1 MNNITVENENTY
13 STIIIKNINN
23 YSLTFENNDL
33 IIKKLLTTI
42 SNNYIS
48 YDELLKKNLKNSQI
62 VYVKIDN
69 ELIQN
74 ITKYKK
80 LIKYIYQNLDKQT
93 IINNTILNVSIY
105 EINEKGYI
113 YEDDIGLSIQGVDSK
128 KALKEII
135 NQLLKSNKTIEI
147 KIKLKSKD
155 EIIYRS

>member
-1 MNNITVENENTY
+1 MDNITVENENTY

-42 SNNYIS
+42 PNNYIS

-93 IINNTILNVSIY
+93 IINNTILNVSID
-105 EINEKGYI
+105 EINDRGYT
-113 YEDDIGLSIQGVDSK
+113 YEYDIGLSIQGVDSK

-147 KIKLKSKD
+147 KIKLKSED

>member
-1 MNNITVENENTY
+1 MDNITVDNENTY

-42 SNNYIS
+42 PNNYIS
-48 YDELLKKNLKNSQI
+48 YDELFKKNLRNSQI
-62 VYVKIDN
+62 IYVKIDN
-69 ELIQN
+69 ELIPN

-93 IINNTILNVSIY
+93 IINNTILNVSID
-105 EINEKGYI
+105 EINDRGYV

-135 NQLLKSNKTIEI
+135 NQITKNNQEIEI
-147 KIKLKSKD
+147 KIKLKSED
-155 EIIYRS
+155 EILYKS

>member
-1 MNNITVENENTY
+1 MDNITVENENTY

-42 SNNYIS
+42 PNNYIS

-93 IINNTILNVSIY
+93 IINNTILNVSID
-105 EINEKGYI
+105 EINDRGYI
-113 YEDDIGLSIQGVDSK
+113 YEYDIGLSIQGVDSK

-147 KIKLKSKD
+147 KIKLKSED

>member
-1 MNNITVENENTY
+1 MDNITVENENTY

-42 SNNYIS
+42 PNNYIS

-93 IINNTILNVSIY
+93 IINNTILKVSID
-105 EINEKGYI
+105 EINDRGYI
-113 YEDDIGLSIQGVDSK
+113 YEYDIGLSIQGVDSK

-147 KIKLKSKD
+147 KIKLKSED